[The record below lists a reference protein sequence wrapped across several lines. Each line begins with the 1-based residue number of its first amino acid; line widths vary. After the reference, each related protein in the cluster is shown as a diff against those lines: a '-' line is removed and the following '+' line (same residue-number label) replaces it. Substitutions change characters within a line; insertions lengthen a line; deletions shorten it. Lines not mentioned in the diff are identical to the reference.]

1 MCSQCD
7 LHWPNELHT
16 GDTSWLRPQLHHYL
30 LDLGKRIILQSPNF
44 LKCKIKEGLH
54 SVIHM
59 SVPLQIIHPSPGI
72 LLSD

>member
-1 MCSQCD
+1 M
-7 LHWPNELHT
+7 HT
-16 GDTSWLRPQLHHYL
+16 LFFQRAILPAHHCL

-72 LLSD
+72 LLCD